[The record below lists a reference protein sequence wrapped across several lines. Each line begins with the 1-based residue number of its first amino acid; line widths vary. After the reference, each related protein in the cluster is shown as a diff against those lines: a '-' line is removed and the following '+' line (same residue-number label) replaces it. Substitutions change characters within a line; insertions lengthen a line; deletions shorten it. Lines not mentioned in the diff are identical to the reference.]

1 MTVNSY
7 LQGRA
12 NNLVIRETEKEKI
25 LKSVD
30 TIKSRLSSYFSSDL
44 SDALLFGSY
53 TRGQSSLAQSTR
65 TQTSTSWQYS
75 RTTMGTNRK
84 PSWINS
90 RDLLNTGTRTAL
102 SLNRAPR
109 SF

>member
-53 TRGQSSLAQSTR
+53 TRGDNPPSLSRLALRHRHHGSIQER
-65 TQTSTSWQYS
+65 LWVQTANLP
-75 RTTMGTNRK
+75 G
-84 PSWINS
+84 
-90 RDLLNTGTRTAL
+90 
-102 SLNRAPR
+102 
-109 SF
+109 